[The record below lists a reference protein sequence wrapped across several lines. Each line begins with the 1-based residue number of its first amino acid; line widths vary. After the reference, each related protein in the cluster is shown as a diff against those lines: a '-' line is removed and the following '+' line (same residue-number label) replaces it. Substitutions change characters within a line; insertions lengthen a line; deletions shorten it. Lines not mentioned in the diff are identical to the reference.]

1 MRTFNKQGVGTH
13 LVLGNTMTSWFVS
26 TTRPLPKSQG
36 DVEWLLFPCATEE
49 EAKEHASKA
58 LVRGMRIEAGTVP
71 GIEPR
76 VRIGGPAAHHWA
88 QSSNPESIM
97 GLRLRLAAFAV

>member
-1 MRTFNKQGVGTH
+1 
-13 LVLGNTMTSWFVS
+13 MTSWFVS
-26 TTRPLPKSQG
+26 TTRRRLEAEG
-36 DVEWLLFPCATEE
+36 DVEWLLLPCETEE
-49 EAKEHASKA
+49 EAKEHASQA

-88 QSSNPESIM
+88 QSSNAGSIM
-97 GLRLRLAAFAV
+97 GLLRRLSEFAA